1 MLFFFVLFCSL
12 GLYFPE
18 VFHECCFFRVCVPLV
33 TILLLPFKTPYTLSA
48 FFKALHPKITYGIM
62 TLMCLHICNTL
73 DLIACEQYFDF
84 PTSFAFNLLP
94 LPDLSHGFKPHPH
107 YFFLV
112 LFPAA
117 PQKNDILTQ
126 LFFST
131 IICFLCFS
139 LIKILPPIIRHKTVG
154 FILSNRVMLSSK
166 IVVKCNFSNKFRSF
180 FR

>member
-1 MLFFFVLFCSL
+1 MNV
-12 GLYFPE
+12 
-18 VFHECCFFRVCVPLV
+18 VFFRVCVPLV

-117 PQKNDILTQ
+117 PQKIDILTQ
-126 LFFST
+126 LFFLNNNL
-131 IICFLCFS
+131 FPLFFS
-139 LIKILPPIIRHKTVG
+139 YQNPTSYHKAQ
-154 FILSNRVMLSSK
+154 NCRVYPLK
-166 IVVKCNFSNKFRSF
+166 PCYAVQ
-180 FR
+180 